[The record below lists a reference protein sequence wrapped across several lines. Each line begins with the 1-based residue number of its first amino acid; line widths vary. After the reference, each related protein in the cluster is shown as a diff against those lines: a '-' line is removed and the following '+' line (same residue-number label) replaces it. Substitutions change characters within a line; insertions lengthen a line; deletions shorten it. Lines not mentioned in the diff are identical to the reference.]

1 MAGWSSLTKRERA
14 IVARIA
20 AGMTNQEI
28 ARDLY
33 VAPSTVKHHVSNA
46 LAKLGA
52 RNRTE
57 AAIIALR
64 VTDPA
69 VREVFVGTDHAVAG

>member
-1 MAGWSSLTKRERA
+1 MAGWSSLTERERA
-14 IVARIA
+14 IVARVA
-20 AGMTNQEI
+20 SGMTNPEI

-33 VAPSTVKHHVSNA
+33 LATATVKHHVSNA

-57 AAIIALR
+57 LAAIALR
-64 VTDPA
+64 WDDPT
-69 VREVFVGTDHAVAG
+69 VREVMVGFNHAEAG